1 MIEFNTNVNLQVVL
15 DCRANDA
22 VSCAATCCTPAQQ
35 SGAFTQHFSM
45 LCMPLLIGMQQYQ
58 VNQNHDTEYT
68 TLIMPEAPAAS
79 AEQQRPP

>member
-1 MIEFNTNVNLQVVL
+1 MRSYMLYT
-15 DCRANDA
+15 CPA
-22 VSCAATCCTPAQQ
+22 VW
-35 SGAFTQHFSM
+35 AFTQHFSM